1 MIDVMVDIDA
11 GSRWDPSGLEGLAS
25 LVAGMLLKGH
35 HSDGELYLRKKLAS
49 FLFKTQLYVLS
60 VQVGIKS
67 LFLFVS

>member
-25 LVAGMLLKGH
+25 LVAGMLLK
-35 HSDGELYLRKKLAS
+35 DIIQMEKLYLRKKLAS
-49 FLFKTQLYVLS
+49 FLFRTQLYVLLA
-60 VQVGIKS
+60 QVGIKP

>member
-35 HSDGELYLRKKLAS
+35 YSDGGIVPEEEVGE
-49 FLFKTQLYVLS
+49 FLFKTRLYVLS
-60 VQVGIKS
+60 VRVGIKF
-67 LFLFVS
+67 LFLFAS